1 MTGHMTQSDN
11 KKALFEKICNEDRAS
26 GGYGELC
33 TYNEKRLHRA
43 VKRYIFESECTRHAL
58 SEYEGYETRVG
69 RYVADILLSGVIFE
83 IQTGSVRPLKKKLEY
98 YIENTDYSV
107 VVVIPLKKDTELL
120 RVDMESGE
128 LISKKR
134 SPKHERIKDKLC
146 DLVYISELLSLGR
159 VRVRYLEVCG
169 EEQRYSERVR
179 GRKSGAYDKEYFPL
193 SLADVTEYTS
203 PEDFWEFIP
212 RSLNIN
218 EGFSAAEY
226 GKAMKLSGRKL
237 YNTLNFFC
245 GMGMLEREK
254 QDSKYIYSKKEAG
267 D

>member
-1 MTGHMTQSDN
+1 MMLSDHS
-11 KKALFEKICNEDRAS
+11 KKALFEKICNEDRIS
-26 GGYGELC
+26 GGGGELC

-43 VKRYIFESECTRHAL
+43 VKRFILESECIGYAL
-58 SEYEGYETRVG
+58 NEYEGYETRIG
-69 RYVADILLSGVIFE
+69 RYVADILVSDVIFE

-120 RVDMESGE
+120 RVDRESGE

-146 DLVYISELLSLGR
+146 DLVYISEILSSGR

-193 SLADVTEYTS
+193 SLADVTEYTA
-203 PEDFWEFIP
+203 PEAFSEYLPAVLSVDK
-212 RSLNIN
+212 
-218 EGFSAAEY
+218 GFSAAEY
-226 GKAMKLSGRKL
+226 GKAMKLAGRKL

-245 GMGMLEREK
+245 GMGILEREK
-254 QDSKYIYSKKEAG
+254 RDSKYIYSKRAG